1 MSIFN
6 KIKSKRRKAR
16 EKALQILFAI
26 SMNDDAYAELIDN
39 FYDDM
44 EGENEIE
51 FSRSLVRKVIANQD
65 KLDEYIKAKASNWE
79 LERIALIDRI
89 LLRMGIAELLYFPDI
104 PPKVSINEMIEISK
118 EYSTPKSGKF
128 INGIL
133 DSVLNDLKKEN
144 KLKKFGRGLIDETL
158 AKKSNRKN

>member
-1 MSIFN
+1 MSVFN

-26 SMNDDAYAELIDN
+26 SMNDDAYAELINN

-79 LERIALIDRI
+79 LERIALIDKI

-118 EYSTPKSGKF
+118 EYSTSKSGKF

>member
-1 MSIFN
+1 MSIFT

-16 EKALQILFAI
+16 EKTLQILFAI
-26 SMNDDAYAELIDN
+26 SMNPDAYAELIN
-39 FYDDM
+39 KFYDDM

-89 LLRMGIAELLYFPDI
+89 LLWMGIAELLYFPDI

-118 EYSTPKSGKF
+118 EYSTSKSGKF

-158 AKKSNRKN
+158 TKKSPRKN

>member
-1 MSIFN
+1 MSVFN

-26 SMNDDAYAELIDN
+26 SMNDDAYAELINN

-79 LERIALIDRI
+79 LERIALIDKI

-118 EYSTPKSGKF
+118 EYSTSKSGKF

-144 KLKKFGRGLIDETL
+144 KLKKFGRGLIDDTL

>member
-1 MSIFN
+1 MSVFN

-26 SMNDDAYAELIDN
+26 SMNDDAYAELINN

-79 LERIALIDRI
+79 LERIALIDKI

-118 EYSTPKSGKF
+118 EYSTSKSGKF

-144 KLKKFGRGLIDETL
+144 KLKKFGRGLINDTL

>member
-1 MSIFN
+1 MSLFN

-26 SMNDDAYAELIDN
+26 SMNDDAYAELINN

-118 EYSTPKSGKF
+118 EYSTSKSGKF

-144 KLKKFGRGLIDETL
+144 KLNKFGRGLIDETIT
-158 AKKSNRKN
+158 KKPKQKN

>member
-1 MSIFN
+1 ML
-6 KIKSKRRKAR
+6 KKVKSKRRKAR
-16 EKALQILFAI
+16 EKSLQILFALE
-26 SMNDDAYAELIDN
+26 MNADAYADLINN

-51 FSRSLVRKVIANQD
+51 FSRSLVRKVISNKEELD
-65 KLDEYIKAKASNWE
+65 KFIKEKASNWE

-89 LLRMGIAELLYFPDI
+89 LLRMGIAEILYFPDI

-118 EYSTPKSGKF
+118 EYSTSKSGKF

-133 DSVLNDLKKEN
+133 DSILNDLKKSG
-144 KLKKFGRGLIDETL
+144 KLNKFGRGLIDQTIS
-158 AKKSNRKN
+158 KKQKKN